1 MNEKQIKLLPTAF
14 ILSASLAAAPIN
26 ADVKKEYLDH
36 SNPNALP
43 HLHGYSDQLAYLE
56 KLVQLNYLA
65 MLGANIGSGARKDL
79 IKTQKLWEAEISRC
93 SNVEC
98 LQRLLEKR
106 IDEICVY
113 PVLSGV
119 FPNCK
124 TLDEISPD
132 YKQD

>member
-14 ILSASLAAAPIN
+14 ILSASVAAAPIN
-26 ADVKKEYLDH
+26 ADVKKEHLDH
-36 SNPNALP
+36 SNLNAVP
-43 HLHGYSDQLAYLE
+43 YLHGHSDQLAYLE
-56 KLVQLNYLA
+56 QLVQQNYLA
-65 MLGANIGSGARKDL
+65 MLGANIGPGARQDL
-79 IKTQKLWEAEISRC
+79 IKTQKLWEAEISKC

-98 LQRLLEKR
+98 LQRLLAKR
-106 IDEICVY
+106 IDEICGY